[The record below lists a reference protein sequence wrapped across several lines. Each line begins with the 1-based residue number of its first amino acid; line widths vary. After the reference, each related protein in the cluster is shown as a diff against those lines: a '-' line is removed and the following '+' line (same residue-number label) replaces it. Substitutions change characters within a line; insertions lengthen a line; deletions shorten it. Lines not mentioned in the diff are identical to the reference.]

1 MAFLKEYEKLKV
13 IGKGSFAKIW
23 KVRHL
28 KYGYVRAIK
37 VLNEMVDDED
47 DPAYRTFVE
56 ECKVLLQIGSG
67 SHPNIV
73 HIYQPRLME
82 NRAIVEMDYVEGET
96 LNEYL
101 HRVQYVP
108 IDEVYRFIDEIVS
121 ALAYCHY
128 DIYKF
133 LMDPEKDNL
142 DTDPTD
148 GSKYIIDE
156 ETEKRL
162 VREYGV
168 THNDLHSNNVMRRSY
183 DGHYVLLD
191 FGLAIQNGKAVKSSS
206 RRGGALEYMS
216 PEKFDDSSVIST
228 QSDVYS
234 LGILLYEIL
243 AGRVPFVLDEQLF
256 ESSPTT
262 ASHQLM
268 TAHKTAFPPDLK
280 MLRREAFLTAFPN
293 QEYENDCPDWLE
305 EVVIKCLAKNPAQRY
320 ANAKELL
327 DDINRHRA
335 TADPITD
342 TGNKNSEIQ
351 HLKNKNQLLN
361 NLLSTVQHDLE
372 TARTDVERLKTLNSD
387 LANKKPTVQVKT
399 VEKIV
404 EKPVEKIV
412 YKQKG
417 SRGWIIATVF
427 FILTTIAALGGLG
440 YMAYLYEEAEWQLQ
454 QNEYNTPE
462 DTTATFDYEYTT
474 EAEEAA
480 AEELSDYEYAIEA
493 AAVEMPSEAIE

>member
-73 HIYQPRLME
+73 HIYQPRLIE

-101 HRVQYVP
+101 SRVHFVP
-108 IDEVYRFIDEIVS
+108 IDEVYRFINEIVS

-156 ETEKRL
+156 KTEKRL
-162 VREYGV
+162 VGEYGV

-243 AGRVPFVLDEQLF
+243 AGRVPFVLDEKLF
-256 ESSPTT
+256 DSSPTN

-280 MLRREAFLTAFPN
+280 LLRREAFITAFPG

-305 EVVIKCLAKNPAQRY
+305 EAVMKCLAKDPAQRY
-320 ANAKELL
+320 ANAKELY
-327 DDINRHRA
+327 DDIQRRQEKQNRLGA
-335 TADPITD
+335 TQ
-342 TGNKNSEIQ
+342 GNVTEIIESGNIYSNHSNRQHESATESKN
-351 HLKNKNQLLN
+351 
-361 NLLSTVQHDLE
+361 
-372 TARTDVERLKTLNSD
+372 D
-387 LANKKPTVQVKT
+387 LANNGKKQLIQ
-399 VEKIV
+399 KIR
-404 EKPVEKIV
+404 ILNAQ
-412 YKQKG
+412 YSDLQKG
-417 SRGWIIATVF
+417 MEQMQRNYYAANNKLNDVNEKNIQLNQECAKLRANQVQSSSSRWWIVG
-427 FILTTIAALGGLG
+427 TIVLFVISLALAAG
-440 YMAYLYEEAEWQLQ
+440 MNSFADKYEQTDWELQ
-454 QNEYNTPE
+454 QI
-462 DTTATFDYEYTT
+462 TTRTSHNYD
-474 EAEEAA
+474 
-480 AEELSDYEYAIEA
+480 
-493 AAVEMPSEAIE
+493 